1 MTARMTS
8 SASNRQQT
16 LAALHQRL
24 SELPNGAVVL
34 AEDETHVNLLP
45 WVRATWIA
53 TGSRQQVMTPGKN
66 RRRTIFGAIAAA
78 LAPWSVRHHRH
89 QRVPYQEAEEPVSRL
104 INAASH

>member
-34 AEDETHVNLLP
+34 AEDETDVNLLP

-53 TGSRQQVMTPGKN
+53 TGSRQQACP
-66 RRRTIFGAIAAA
+66 R
-78 LAPWSVRHHRH
+78 
-89 QRVPYQEAEEPVSRL
+89 EEP
-104 INAASH
+104 AAHHLRRD